1 VGGAE
6 KWSVANAHEDSV
18 PPSLCE
24 LESFDEADYLKVV
37 VYIPTYDGKFTVL
50 VKVLE

>member
-1 VGGAE
+1 VV
-6 KWSVANAHEDSV
+6 SVANAHEDFV

-24 LESFDEADYLKVV
+24 LEGFDEADYPQVV
-37 VYIPTYDGKFTVL
+37 VYITTYDGKFTVL